1 MDRGPDICCQ
11 AAMSLVT
18 RITAPEWAPPKW
30 GDRCVDQTEI
40 DEWFERTCHDRLGD
54 HYRDDCD
61 AKCKQLGLGAGQCVT
76 DADYCGGG
84 IDSAHCVCE
93 KGSPVPS
100 PSTTPIVAP

>member
-1 MDRGPDICCQ
+1 MDRGPDIWLPGCHVSCNQ
-11 AAMSLVT
+11 NNCTGVGT
-18 RITAPEWAPPKW
+18 PKW

-40 DEWFERTCHDRLGD
+40 DEWFERTCHVRLGD